1 MHRFLVCLIVVSILV
16 LAQNVVDVSP
26 ASSSLGVPLEKIEE
40 GWRATDSGTTTT
52 SMTRSAATFL
62 LWTGLWGLTV
72 AGNRPKRPEAVAQV
86 E

>member
-1 MHRFLVCLIVVSILV
+1 MHRFLICVMVVSILV

-26 ASSSLGVPLEKIEE
+26 ASSSLGVPLENIEE
-40 GWRATDSGTTTT
+40 GWRATDSGTATT

-72 AGNRPKRPEAVAQV
+72 AGNRPTRPKSMAQV